1 MESCVLALVGGLAG
15 LGLAW
20 TLITVLGDPTGSYLP
35 AFYLPVRD
43 VIVGVFMVI
52 LLGFATGAVPAMQAG
67 RLRIVDALRRN

>member
-1 MESCVLALVGGLAG
+1 MV
-15 LGLAW
+15 
-20 TLITVLGDPTGSYLP
+20 GDPTGAFLP

-43 VIVGVFMVI
+43 LAIGVIMVV